1 MIFLVRRVILNIF
14 LTKLKA
20 YWNFFIRAVG
30 CSRSRN
36 QSQPKSAK
44 KNGVGKNRLALQHG
58 YHMIHNGIVCY
69 LEQLRIWWWGA
80 GRGHKR

>member
-30 CSRSRN
+30 WLYN
-36 QSQPKSAK
+36 T
-44 KNGVGKNRLALQHG
+44 GT
-58 YHMIHNGIVCY
+58 I
-69 LEQLRIWWWGA
+69 
-80 GRGHKR
+80 